1 MPELPE
7 VTTMVKGLNKTI
19 LNQTINDVWTD
30 TEKLIKNMSF
40 LKFKKKLIGQKV
52 ISVERKGKIV
62 VIHLSNDLVLYI
74 HPKMTGHPLIG
85 KWKLIDGHWKAMQ
98 KGDLEDPMNR
108 FIHVIFFLDKKMF
121 AFSDLRKF
129 GRIELWEEKDNPSIV
144 SKLGI
149 DALDIQLKDFKEILK
164 TTRKIKQVLMDQEKV
179 AGIGNIYADE
189 ILFKSRIHPFR
200 KSNSLTEPEIK
211 RIFNAIKPILKLSV
225 DKGGSSVSDF
235 RGIDG
240 SKGSFQTLTK
250 VYNHEGEK
258 CYRCKG
264 TVHRIKMGSRS
275 CYYCPECQKLT
286 E

>member
-19 LNQTINDVWTD
+19 LNQTIKDIWCDTD
-30 TEKLIKNMSF
+30 KLIKNMSF
-40 LKFKKKLIGQKV
+40 SKFKKSLINKKILSIG
-52 ISVERKGKIV
+52 RKGKI
-62 VIHLSNDLVLYI
+62 IIIYLSGDLVLYI
-74 HPKMTGHPLIG
+74 HPKMTGHVLVG
-85 KWKLIDGHWKAMQ
+85 QWENNNGWKPVR
-98 KGDLEDPMNR
+98 KGYLNDPMNR
-108 FIHVIFFLDKKMF
+108 FIHLMFFLDKIMF

-129 GRIELWEEKDNPSIV
+129 GRIELHRKGDNPSII

-149 DALDIQLKDFKEILK
+149 DALEIKLNQFKQILK
-164 TTRKIKQVLMDQEKV
+164 TTKKIKSVLMDQERI

-189 ILFKSRIHPFR
+189 ILFKARIHPFR
-200 KSNSLTEPEIK
+200 KANSLTEIEIK
-211 RIFNAIKPILKLSV
+211 RVFNAIKPILKLSV

-240 SKGSFQTLTK
+240 SKGSFQTMTK

-264 TVHRIKMGSRS
+264 KVERIKLGSRS
-275 CYYCPECQKLT
+275 CYYCPECQRLT

>member
-19 LNQTINDVWTD
+19 LNQTIKDIWCD

-40 LKFKKKLIGQKV
+40 SKFQRQLINKKILSI
-52 ISVERKGKIV
+52 ERKGKII
-62 VIHLSNDLVLYI
+62 VIHLSGDLVLYI
-74 HPKMTGHPLIG
+74 HPKMTGHVLIG
-85 KWKLIDGHWKAMQ
+85 EWENDNGWKPVKKGH
-98 KGDLEDPMNR
+98 LNDPMNR
-108 FIHVIFFLDKKMF
+108 FIHLIFFLDKTMF

-129 GRIELWEEKDNPSIV
+129 GRIELHNEKDNPEIV

-149 DALDIQLKDFKEILK
+149 DALEIKLNQFREILK
-164 TTRKIKQVLMDQEKV
+164 TTKKIKQILLDQERI

-189 ILFKSRIHPFR
+189 ILFKAKIHPFR
-200 KSNSLTEPEIK
+200 RANSLTELEIK
-211 RIFNAIKPILKLSV
+211 RLFNSIKPILKLSV

-250 VYNHEGEK
+250 AYNHEGEK

-264 TVHRIKMGSRS
+264 EIERIKLGSRS
-275 CYYCPECQKLT
+275 CYYCPRCQKLI
-286 E
+286 

>member
-7 VTTMVKGLNKTI
+7 VTTMVKGLNKAI
-19 LNQTINDVWTD
+19 LNQGIKDIWTD

-40 LKFKKKLIGQKV
+40 SKFKKQLIGEK
-52 ISVERKGKIV
+52 ILRIERKGKIM
-62 VIHLSNDLVLYI
+62 VIHLSGDLVLYI

-85 KWKLIDGHWKAMQ
+85 KWKLINNQWKAIK
-98 KGDLEDPMNR
+98 KGDLQDPMNR
-108 FIHVIFFLDKKMF
+108 FIHVIFFLDKTMF

-129 GRIELWEEKDNPSIV
+129 GRIELWNENDNPWIV

-149 DALDIQLKDFKEILK
+149 DALDIKLKEFKGILN
-164 TTRKIKQVLMDQEKV
+164 TTRKIKQVLMDQERI

-200 KSNSLTEPEIK
+200 KSNSLTELEIK
-211 RIFNAIKPILKLSV
+211 RIFNSIKLILRLSV

-240 SKGSFQTLTK
+240 SKGSFQTMTK

-258 CYRCKG
+258 CYKCKG

-275 CYYCPECQKLT
+275 CYYCSQCQMLT
-286 E
+286 